1 MKRYESTPVFQRW
14 DGKRVYK
21 TTQYPVIQPQDSDVV
36 IISNE
41 ADYLDA
47 LAYKYYN
54 DPTLWWIIALAN
66 NLGKGRLS
74 VPMGLQLKIP
84 SNVNDI
90 ISQFNNLNQ
99 QS

>member
-1 MKRYESTPVFQRW
+1 MKRYESTAIFQRW

-21 TTQYPVIQPQDSDVV
+21 TTQYPVIQPQDSDIV

-74 VPMGLQLKIP
+74 VAPGLQLRIP